1 MVDRYMAQIDL
12 KPLQDKTRV
21 SGAFQV
27 RRVSGEKVRL
37 VVELCVC
44 DTEQRRVLVFYPG
57 LTSVFCRLQVFNA
70 NNELAY
76 VNLSL
81 DLSCEANKD
90 IHPTTCIKGGKK
102 LKRASTAWRSM
113 MTMVITM
120 CQRLR
125 APFSR
130 EKDAV
135 ASRSA
140 LSTLTKC
147 IGRMCC
153 AFDCWATQRS
163 KTTVPCGMK
172 HRDDY

>member
-1 MVDRYMAQIDL
+1 VQTPQHCSDSRDDAPERMVDRYMAQIDL

-81 DLSCEANKD
+81 DHSCEANKD
-90 IHPTTCIKGGKK
+90 IHPTTCRYVSSGG
-102 LKRASTAWRSM
+102 RS
-113 MTMVITM
+113 
-120 CQRLR
+120 
-125 APFSR
+125 
-130 EKDAV
+130 
-135 ASRSA
+135 
-140 LSTLTKC
+140 
-147 IGRMCC
+147 
-153 AFDCWATQRS
+153 
-163 KTTVPCGMK
+163 
-172 HRDDY
+172 